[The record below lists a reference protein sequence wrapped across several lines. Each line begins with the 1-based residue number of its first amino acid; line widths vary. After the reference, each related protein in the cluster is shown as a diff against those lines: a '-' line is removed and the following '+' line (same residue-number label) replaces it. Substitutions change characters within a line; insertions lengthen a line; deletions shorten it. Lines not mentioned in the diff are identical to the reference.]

1 MAKLLDPKGK
11 YFSDRIISRDDG
23 TVRHKKS
30 LDVVMG
36 NEEAVFF
43 VDESKI
49 VWPKNH
55 GAKKYITSL
64 LQAANSLRKIPSL
77 LPDESES
84 DGALSTV
91 LNVLKRTLGILF

>member
-1 MAKLLDPKGK
+1 MLERWLKLLDPKGK

-30 LDVVMG
+30 LDVMG
-36 NEEAVFF
+36 NEEAVLF

-49 VWPKNH
+49 VWQ
-55 GAKKYITSL
+55 KKYGEFFASSCK
-64 LQAANSLRKIPSL
+64 QFKEDSKL

-91 LNVLKRTLGILF
+91 LNVLKQTHGILF